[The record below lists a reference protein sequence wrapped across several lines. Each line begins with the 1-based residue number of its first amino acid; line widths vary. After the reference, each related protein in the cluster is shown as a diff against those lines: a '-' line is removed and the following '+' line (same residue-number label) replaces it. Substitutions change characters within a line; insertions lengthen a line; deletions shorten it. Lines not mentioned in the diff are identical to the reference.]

1 MQACNTYKTSGVK
14 VDLSNC
20 DTFFFISC
28 KARITILFKTFIL
41 DLQDQLLTFFKWCLK
56 YKHETLWHV
65 SLRATVLQWP
75 SLLWVTCLKR
85 LWALSLMLIHKFA
98 KSQVMVHWHGLCWP
112 SYREPHNLMFLL
124 VQKGT
129 IVGLLLTYHQ
139 YLLLLMEKDP
149 HLKLFIGVS
158 KFLESLLEDHLLLA
172 NGIDIHRCSE
182 YKARFFKNT
191 VPSSKKC

>member
-1 MQACNTYKTSGVK
+1 MLKIQTRDSLACRSKGYGTPVTVTSVGH
-14 VDLSNC
+14 
-20 DTFFFISC
+20 
-28 KARITILFKTFIL
+28 LFKEVMGPVFNVDTLYIL
-41 DLQDQLLTFFKWCLK
+41 V
-56 YKHETLWHV
+56 HE
-65 SLRATVLQWP
+65 
-75 SLLWVTCLKR
+75 
-85 LWALSLMLIHKFA
+85 FA
-98 KSQVMVHWHGLCWP
+98 KSQGMVHWHGLCWP

-182 YKARFFKNT
+182 YNARFFKNT